1 MARAAR
7 SVNLWDCGEC
17 PDQGGRDDWRQR
29 CRHGFVRACPGR
41 LGYETLHVAHLD
53 DDRTLLK
60 LTALPGTLDRVEL
73 PLRPLIAEALAL
85 GATALIV
92 AHNHPGGTASPSRA
106 DIVATRRLVEVARPL
121 QIELLDHLIFA
132 GKTVVSFRALG
143 LL

>member
-1 MARAAR
+1 VGDVRIRAVETIGDSDAALALFAPALIGL
-7 SVNLWDCGEC
+7 S
-17 PDQGGRDDWRQR
+17 
-29 CRHGFVRACPGR
+29 
-41 LGYETLHVAHLD
+41 YETLHVAHLD

-60 LTALPGTLDRVEL
+60 LTALAGAPDRVEL

-132 GKTVVSFRALG
+132 GETVVSFRALG